1 MARFCFLGQ
10 KYEPL
15 AGGPKAISE
24 EPKLLC
30 LYRMFPGPSLAHL
43 WPMFRNI
50 FGRLLLGVSIGLFI
64 PNLLHSQPNR
74 KQVNPDPEVTKLRFQ
89 GVNVMEVEELRES
102 VSTEASH
109 CKSFVLKP
117 FCWITK
123 SKYVYEKKY
132 LNHDELARDVLR
144 IRVFYWKRGYRDA
157 QVDTSVV
164 EAGKNKVQIA
174 FRITEGPP
182 TLISTID
189 VPQDS
194 QVLKPRDISR
204 RLSLSVGTPLNLIRL
219 DSTRA
224 KLLSALWDRGYGDA
238 EVDTTVVVNEA
249 NRTAELTIRMRP
261 NWKTTVAAIDIV
273 GENRVTERTIR
284 KSLTFKPGD
293 EFRRSE
299 MLRSQRALYES
310 NLFKRAVL
318 ELPTQGDSNKLVVV
332 TVQESPPREAR
343 LTAGFSTVDFF
354 QLGGRYLHYNW
365 KGGARRLAASGAIGN
380 LLASSLNGRF
390 VFRDVA
396 QNIGADRGRYFAP
409 TYNASIELRQPWWG
423 SPHNEAAA
431 SVFAHRRSAPGIFVD
446 RGYGTSSTFTR
457 NLTFRAPASAN
468 YRFEISQVEAGD
480 IYFCINYGVCDQPT
494 LVALRDRQRLSPFT
508 LNAQIDRTNDP
519 LGPSRGVRGSAD
531 LEHASAFTISDF
543 RYNRATIDAAAFM
556 PFRSRGVLGGHLRM
570 GWVNALEST
579 GAAVGAV
586 TAGDILHPRKR
597 FYAGGARSVRG
608 LGENQLGP
616 RVLTISGQKL
626 FEGDSANLACT
637 LATVTACNPNAVRLA
652 NRDFVPRALGGNIVV
667 EGSAEIRFPV
677 WKDLSGAAF
686 VDAGYVSQRINPAL
700 PKSKTAVTPGIGIRY
715 LTRVGPVR
723 VDLAMSPTA
732 GEFLPVVT
740 EQVMD
745 GQVRLVNLKD
755 NRRYA
760 PAKGLLNRMQLHLS
774 IGEAF

>member
-1 MARFCFLGQ
+1 ML
-10 KYEPL
+10 
-15 AGGPKAISE
+15 
-24 EPKLLC
+24 
-30 LYRMFPGPSLAHL
+30 
-43 WPMFRNI
+43 RNI
-50 FGRLLLGVSIGLFI
+50 FGRLLVGVAVGLFV
-64 PNLLHSQPNR
+64 PALLLSQPN
-74 KQVNPDPEVTKLRFQ
+74 KTQVAHDPEVTKLRFQ
-89 GVNVMEVEELRES
+89 GVHVMNTEELEQS

-123 SKYVYEKKY
+123 SRYVYEKKY
-132 LNHDELARDVLR
+132 LDHQELARDVLR

-164 EAGKNKVQIA
+164 ETGKNKVQIA
-174 FRITEGPP
+174 FKITEGPP
-182 TLISTID
+182 TLITALD

-194 QVLKPRDISR
+194 PVLKPRDIER
-204 RLSLSVGTPLNLIRL
+204 RLSLRVGSPLNLIRL
-219 DSTRA
+219 DSSRA
-224 KLLSALWDRGYGDA
+224 KLLSALWDRGFGDA
-238 EVDTTVVVNEA
+238 EIDTALVVDEENDRA
-249 NRTAELTIRMRP
+249 QLTIRMHP
-261 NWKTTVAAIDIV
+261 KWKTTVAGIDIV

-293 EFRRSE
+293 VFRRSE

-343 LTAGFSTVDFF
+343 LSAGFSTVDFF
-354 QLGGRYLHYNW
+354 QVEGRYLHYNW
-365 KGGARRLAASGAIGN
+365 KGGARRLAASAAIGN
-380 LLASSLNGRF
+380 LLASSLNGKF
-390 VFRDVA
+390 IFRDVA
-396 QNIGADRGRYFAP
+396 QNIGSDRARYFAP
-409 TYNASIELRQPWWG
+409 TYNASLELRQPWWG

-431 SVFAHRRSAPGIFVD
+431 SIFAHRRSAPGIFVD
-446 RGYGTSSTFTR
+446 RGYGTSFTFTR
-457 NLTFRAPASAN
+457 NLTYRAPASAN

-480 IYFCINYGVCDQPT
+480 VYFCINYGVCDQPT
-494 LVALRDRQRLSPFT
+494 LVALRERQRLSPLT

-531 LEHASAFTISDF
+531 LEHASALTISDF
-543 RYNRATIDAAAFM
+543 RYNRATIDGAAFM
-556 PFRSRGVLGGHLRM
+556 PFRSRGVIGGHVRM

-586 TAGDILHPRKR
+586 NAGDILHPRKR

-608 LGENQLGP
+608 YGENQLGP
-616 RVLTISGQKL
+616 RVLTISGKTL
-626 FEGDSANLACT
+626 SEKNADIPAC
-637 LATVTACNPNAVRLA
+637 ASGADMSVCNPNAVDLA
-652 NRDFVPRALGGNIVV
+652 NRDFEPRALGGNIVV
-667 EGSAEIRFPV
+667 EGSAELRFPV

-686 VDAGYVSQRINPAL
+686 VDAGYVAQRINPAL
-700 PKSKTAVTPGIGIRY
+700 PKSKAAVTPGIGIRY
-715 LTRVGPVR
+715 MTRVGPVR
-723 VDLAMSPTA
+723 VDLAMNPAS

-740 EQVMD
+740 EQVVD
-745 GQVRLVNLKD
+745 GEVRLVNVKE